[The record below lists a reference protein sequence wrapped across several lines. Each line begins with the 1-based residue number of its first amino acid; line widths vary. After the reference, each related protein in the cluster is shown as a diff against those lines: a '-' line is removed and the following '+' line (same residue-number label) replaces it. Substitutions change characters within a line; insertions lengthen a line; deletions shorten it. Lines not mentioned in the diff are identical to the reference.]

1 MISRNHLGYIA
12 PQQHSLG
19 QACGNGAQVKSFS
32 AHGSRW
38 PRNRASL
45 LSPVRG
51 GSLAQIRP
59 IVGQASRLR
68 PVRGCPPRCASRSLC
83 GFRSAASTGC
93 SRTWHPMASPGTSWH
108 CVTEPRFP
116 DSQRESVCCAIS
128 RTAFEAGGRAF
139 ESRPGHHLFS
149 RRYAARSCERCAS
162 NHRTTPNHSPLA
174 FLRHCSGSKAA

>member
-19 QACGNGAQVKSFS
+19 QACGNGAHVKSFS
-32 AHGSRW
+32 AHASRS

-83 GFRSAASTGC
+83 GFRSAASTG
-93 SRTWHPMASPGTSWH
+93 SGRGVTLWHLLAPHGTTRPNQGFRIVPQH
-108 CVTEPRFP
+108 QLVMRFP
-116 DSQRESVCCAIS
+116 EQPPKLGVARSNRARVTITSTEQPQRWPKPC
-128 RTAFEAGGRAF
+128 AFE
-139 ESRPGHHLFS
+139 
-149 RRYAARSCERCAS
+149 
-162 NHRTTPNHSPLA
+162 
-174 FLRHCSGSKAA
+174 